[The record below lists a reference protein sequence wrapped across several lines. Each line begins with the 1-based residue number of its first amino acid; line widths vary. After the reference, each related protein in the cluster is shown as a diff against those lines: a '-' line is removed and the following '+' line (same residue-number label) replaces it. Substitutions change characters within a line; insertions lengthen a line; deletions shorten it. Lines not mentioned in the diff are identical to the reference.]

1 MLEYLSDVENVVEAM
16 EYAKNRYLKEG
27 SKVLP
32 PLLSPKEE
40 DNLVPEVIP
49 DVEKRQNFNSPMHKS
64 SGESGS
70 FVFKNDPERDESDE
84 EENQ

>member
-49 DVEKRQNFNSPMHKS
+49 DVEKR
-64 SGESGS
+64 
-70 FVFKNDPERDESDE
+70 
-84 EENQ
+84 